1 MFGYV
6 NVLAE
11 ELKIKEYNIF
21 KAYYCGLCKRHGALT
36 GQPSRLALSYDF
48 TVLALLLD
56 SMQENAAEIV
66 SGRCALHP
74 AKKRPVA
81 RASDML
87 DYCAY
92 MSVAL
97 TYFKVKDDIADH
109 ALSKYSFALPLFVLP
124 AKKAKKLYSETTKT
138 IESYLAELSVL
149 EKENCRNIDLPA
161 AVFGKLMAVLFNHE
175 SVASPALEHMGYAL
189 GRWLYI
195 IDAIDDFEKDKS
207 KGAYNPFTCRED
219 IENSLPSLWY
229 NLGEVAKAYELVDLK
244 RNKPLIDNIVYYG
257 IKNSTLSALERA
269 GINRR

>member
-6 NVLAE
+6 VINKP
-11 ELKIKEYNIF
+11 ELKIKDYDTYQ
-21 KAYYCGLCKRHGALT
+21 AYYCGLCKRHGALT

-56 SMQENAAEIV
+56 SMQEISAEI
-66 SGRCALHP
+66 SPGRCALHP

-97 TYFKVKDDIADH
+97 TYFKIKDDIADRS
-109 ALSKYSFALPLFVLP
+109 LSKYSFALPLFAPP
-124 AKKAKKLYSETTKT
+124 AKKVKRLYPETTAV
-138 IESYLAELSVL
+138 IESCLAELSRL
-149 EKENCRNIDLPA
+149 EKENCHNIDLPA
-161 AVFGKLMAVLFNHE
+161 AAFGELMSALFNHK
-175 SVASPALEHMGYAL
+175 SVASSALEHMGFTL

-195 IDAIDDFEKDKS
+195 IDAVDDFEKDAA
-207 KGAYNPFTCRED
+207 KGRYNPFSCKED

-229 NLGEVAKAYELVDLK
+229 NLGEAAKAYELIDLK
-244 RNKPLIDNIVYYG
+244 RNKPLIDNIIYYG
-257 IKNSTLSALERA
+257 IKNSTLSALKRA
-269 GINRR
+269 GIDRR